1 MKKEKFQ
8 KETTPKKEKKKE
20 SILHIKTKKWIKS
33 IVMFLVAII
42 VTLAFIDKAGVAG
55 KAIVA
60 TFKILFGDSK
70 ITITTIILSLFASGF
85 IFLKAHKRV
94 KVLAITLAIL
104 ITIAGVSGISNN
116 QDLNQDKIGLIG
128 WVSTLLMN
136 LFGLLVSNIVFTAV
150 ILIGL
155 FFFF

>member
-60 TFKILFGDSK
+60 TFKILFGEDLEKFK
-70 ITITTIILSLFASGF
+70 IIF
-85 IFLKAHKRV
+85 IHNN
-94 KVLAITLAIL
+94 
-104 ITIAGVSGISNN
+104 IS
-116 QDLNQDKIGLIG
+116 QI
-128 WVSTLLMN
+128 
-136 LFGLLVSNIVFTAV
+136 
-150 ILIGL
+150 
-155 FFFF
+155 